1 VTQVARR
8 ICGAAAADPLWQ
20 AVSQMIGS
28 RTLAAAVA
36 TEGGIDRRRRWW
48 LAGLVMAAMLL
59 AGGMFIPTFLP
70 SESLADPA
78 AALTESASPASPSVS
93 AAASPAP
100 SSPAPP
106 TSAAPPPAPL
116 LLPGRVPT
124 RGTGKFTYAAGRGAV
139 LGTKGPLRRFRVAV
153 ERGTNEDPAGFAA
166 QVEATLG
173 DRRSWTGD
181 GLLRLQRVPGNE
193 AASFTVYLATR
204 DTAGRMCRRGGT
216 NITVGGRPYTSCRVT
231 GKAIINLD
239 RWRQSARPYVAA
251 RVPLATYRHYVVN
264 HEVGHELGKN
274 HQGCPKRGGP
284 APVMVQQTLT
294 LRGCVPYAWP
304 RRGNRRFVGPGL

>member
-1 VTQVARR
+1 
-8 ICGAAAADPLWQ
+8 
-20 AVSQMIGS
+20 MIGS
-28 RTLAAAVA
+28 RTPVAAAVA
-36 TEGGIDRRRRWW
+36 PERGSDRRRRWW
-48 LAGLVMAAMLL
+48 IAGLGIAAMLL
-59 AGGMFIPTFLP
+59 AGGMFIPTLLP
-70 SESLADPA
+70 SAPLTEPV
-78 AALTESASPASPSVS
+78 AALTPSASPAAPSAS
-93 AAASPAP
+93 AASPAP

-106 TSAAPPPAPL
+106 TSAAPSPAPL
-116 LLPGRVPT
+116 RLPGKVPT
-124 RGTGKFTYAAGRGAV
+124 RGTGKFVYAAGRGAV
-139 LGTKGPLRRFRVAV
+139 LGKKGPLRRFRVAV
-153 ERGTNEDPAGFAA
+153 ERGTNEDPADFAA

-181 GLLRLQRVPGNE
+181 GRLRLQRVAGNE

-251 RVPLATYRHYVVN
+251 RVPLAVYRHYVVN
-264 HEVGHELGKN
+264 HEVGHELGQS

-284 APVMVQQTLT
+284 APVMVQQTLM

-304 RRGNRRFVGPGL
+304 RRGDRRLVGPGL